1 VENDLPYGVSSRER
15 AGGRRGGVDSLEDGI
30 ERRPVPGLSG
40 HRLSQEMREA
50 IDLIHR
56 GRVYIERE
64 PVKTFGA

>member
-1 VENDLPYGVSSRER
+1 
-15 AGGRRGGVDSLEDGI
+15 
-30 ERRPVPGLSG
+30 VPGLSG